1 MSDGHDINEINCHA
15 SASVKSE
22 MRASNDL
29 SRETICELNLQ
40 AMVTTMK
47 QQKVKNLIL
56 TGVSMPVRVPLILPQ
71 RKRPSRIAH
80 WKGNREIV

>member
-1 MSDGHDINEINCHA
+1 
-15 SASVKSE
+15 

-29 SRETICELNLQ
+29 SRETICKLYLR

-47 QQKVKNLIL
+47 QQKLKNLIL
-56 TGVSMPVRVPLILPQ
+56 TGVSTPVGVSLILPQ

-80 WKGNREIV
+80 WKGNEEIVLRVAL